1 MLPTAPAERVAL
13 APLCTLGVG
22 GPARWFARA
31 GSIDALRAAL
41 VWCGE
46 RGIEPFV
53 LGGGSNL
60 VISDAG
66 WPGLVLAPT
75 LRGVSFALEGDA
87 VRVTAAA
94 GEPWDA
100 LVESCVARGLAGI
113 ECLSGIP
120 GSVGGTP
127 IQNVGA
133 YGQEVATT
141 IDAVTVLDRR
151 DASARRIRGAECGF
165 AYRQSR
171 FKREDAGRCIVLEV
185 EFLLRPGG
193 APTLAYPELVAALA
207 GSEATLAAAR
217 AAVLALRRRK
227 GMVLDAADPDTRSV
241 GSFFMN
247 PVVDAG
253 QHAALRDD
261 AGQPAPSFA
270 AGPSDRPLSRVKVP
284 AAWLIERAGLAK
296 GHARGAVGLSTKH
309 PLAIVNRGGA
319 TAAEVV
325 AFAREVQR
333 RVADRFGIVLLAEP
347 TFVGFGAD
355 DPSHGAIVALRGG

>member
-1 MLPTAPAERVAL
+1 MLPSAPDERVAL
-13 APLCTLGVG
+13 DSLCTIGVG
-22 GPARWFARA
+22 GAARWFSRA

-41 VWCGE
+41 VWSGE

-66 WPGLVLAPT
+66 WPGLVLQPA
-75 LRGVSFALEGDA
+75 LRGLDFAPAGDA
-87 VRVTAAA
+87 LRVTAAA

-100 LVESCVARGLAGI
+100 VVEACVARGLAGI

-141 IDAVTVLDRR
+141 IDAVSVLDRR
-151 DASARRIRGAECGF
+151 DASTRRIRGADCGF

-171 FKREDAGRCIVLEV
+171 FKREDAGRFVVLEV

-193 APTLAYPELVAALA
+193 APTLAYPELIATLA
-207 GSEATLAAAR
+207 GQPATLAAAR

-247 PVVDAG
+247 PVVDGAT
-253 QHAALRDD
+253 HAALRDD
-261 AGQPAPSFA
+261 AGDPAPSFA
-270 AGPSDRPLSRVKVP
+270 AGPGGVKVP

-319 TAAEVV
+319 TASAVV

-333 RVADRFGIVLLAEP
+333 RVAARFGIVLRTEP
-347 TFVGFGAD
+347 EFVGFGAD
-355 DPSHGAIVALRGG
+355 EDVAALRGG

>member
-1 MLPTAPAERVAL
+1 VLACRRMLPSAPDERVAL
-13 APLCTLGVG
+13 APLCTLGLG
-22 GPARWFARA
+22 GAARWFSRA
-31 GSIDALRAAL
+31 GSPDALRAAL

-46 RGIEPFV
+46 RGIVPFV

-66 WPGLVLAPT
+66 WPGLVLAPA
-75 LRGVSFALEGDA
+75 LRGVAFAPDGDA

-100 LVESCVARGLAGI
+100 LVEACVARGLAGI

-133 YGQEVATT
+133 YGQEVSTT
-141 IDAVTVLDRR
+141 IGAATVLDRR
-151 DASARRIRGAECGF
+151 DASTQRIHGADCGF

-171 FKREDAGRCIVLEV
+171 FKREDAGRFVVLEV
-185 EFLLRPGG
+185 EFLLCPGG
-193 APTLAYPELVAALA
+193 APTLAYPELVAAV
-207 GSEATLAAAR
+207 GSAQPTLAAVR
-217 AAVLALRRRK
+217 AAVLMLRRRK
-227 GMVLDAADPDTRSV
+227 GMVLDSADPDTRSV

-247 PVVDAG
+247 PVVTVAA
-253 QHAALRDD
+253 HAALRDD
-261 AGQPAPSFA
+261 AGNPAPSFA
-270 AGPSDRPLSRVKVP
+270 AGPGKLKVP

-319 TAAEVV
+319 TAAAVV

-355 DPSHGAIVALRGG
+355 PDIAALRDG